1 MSYSIKDFLKGQGI
15 ENAELKKKFFSLLVD
30 LGLCSTAFYLILSL
44 ILKKDTYCLLVYV
57 AMFLFLMV
65 LYFIGKFNDTVFMQK
80 RLYFVYCFFMGNVFL
95 PSLYLLGGGI
105 HSGLPLFFM
114 VAGITTILML
124 DNLLMVIMLLLN
136 FISSMAAFKIDQ
148 THPGLVDSFT
158 QLGDATYIDIGISSI
173 IAGIGIGFFL
183 RHLTKYFDKNQRKAS
198 ELLNK
203 IEDASKKDPLCGA
216 YNRRYLMEFLGG
228 CIEKVEKGEMETFS
242 IIMFDIDHFKK
253 INDTYGHLTGDDCI
267 KSLTYIFKRS
277 VRNIDIVCRYGGEEF
292 ICVLPTAED
301 TPAFR
306 RAEQIRASV
315 ENTQLSTEIDK
326 KVTISGGVAM
336 YRPGMTPEELIKE
349 ADSNLYLAKENGR
362 NQIVW
367 HNGGI
372 PPLCYATYSSDI
384 LNPVQN
390 SGRRFSDVTT

>member
-1 MSYSIKDFLKGQGI
+1 M
-15 ENAELKKKFFSLLVD
+15 
-30 LGLCSTAFYLILSL
+30 FY
-44 ILKKDTYCLLVYV
+44 
-57 AMFLFLMV
+57 
-65 LYFIGKFNDTVFMQK
+65 
-80 RLYFVYCFFMGNVFL
+80 
-95 PSLYLLGGGI
+95 
-105 HSGLPLFFM
+105 
-114 VAGITTILML
+114 
-124 DNLLMVIMLLLN
+124 
-136 FISSMAAFKIDQ
+136 
-148 THPGLVDSFT
+148 
-158 QLGDATYIDIGISSI
+158 
-173 IAGIGIGFFL
+173 
-183 RHLTKYFDKNQRKAS
+183 
-198 ELLNK
+198 
-203 IEDASKKDPLCGA
+203 
-216 YNRRYLMEFLGG
+216 
-228 CIEKVEKGEMETFS
+228 
-242 IIMFDIDHFKK
+242 IDHFKK

>member
-105 HSGLPLFFM
+105 HLREGRGREEIHCP
-114 VAGITTILML
+114 
-124 DNLLMVIMLLLN
+124 N

-349 ADSNLYLAKENGR
+349 SDSNLYLAKENGR